1 MSQLGE
7 SDFRQLLSQ
16 AEQGDADAARRLLKE
31 FGPHVVRAIRR
42 HLPPDMRS
50 EFDSLDFAQAVWG
63 SFFAQRQQLAHLE
76 DPEQFIGLLAQMAR
90 HKVLMEH
97 RKRYATSKRDKTREE
112 RQISD
117 PIDEQVLAN
126 DPTPSQVA
134 VANDLCRALVADHP
148 QRYQAILE
156 QRLQGR
162 SHEEIAQ
169 LLHMHERSVRRVLDR
184 MGRSLL
190 GEDSDEN

>member
-1 MSQLGE
+1 MSQFGE
-7 SDFRQLLSQ
+7 SDFRHLISE
-16 AEQGDADAARRLLKE
+16 AEKGNADAARRLLRE

-42 HLPPDMRS
+42 HLPPEMRS

-63 SFFAQRQQLAHLE
+63 SFFAQPRRLSELE
-76 DPEQFIGLLAQMAR
+76 DSEQFIGLLAQMAR
-90 HKVLMEH
+90 HKVLHEH
-97 RKRYATSKRDKTREE
+97 RKRFATAKRDKAREE
-112 RQISD
+112 RSLGE
-117 PIDEQVLAN
+117 PIDEQAFAS

-134 VANDLCRALVADHP
+134 VANDLCRALVADQP
-148 QRYQAILE
+148 ERYQVILE

-184 MGRSLL
+184 LGKSLL
-190 GEDSDEN
+190 GENTDGS

>member
-1 MSQLGE
+1 MSQLGDA
-7 SDFRQLLSQ
+7 DFRRLLSETEKGN
-16 AEQGDADAARRLLKE
+16 AEAARCLLKE
-31 FGPHVVRAIRR
+31 FGPHVLRAIRR
-42 HLPPDMRS
+42 HLPPELRN

-63 SFFAQRQQLAHLE
+63 SFFAQPSQLTDLE

-97 RKRYATSKRDKTREE
+97 RKRFATAKRDKTREE
-112 RQISD
+112 RAITD
-117 PIDEQVLAN
+117 AIDEQAFAS

-134 VANDLCRALVADHP
+134 VANDLCRALVADRPESH
-148 QRYQAILE
+148 QIILE

-162 SHEEIAQ
+162 THEEIAS

-190 GEDSDEN
+190 GDNADEL